1 MFLFL
6 KCVFRQLSSVQN
18 NGRFL
23 PPRAW
28 ELFSLFENLILL
40 LFFLDEDNESLA
52 KVNNRVGTGSGHVPG
67 DPKQQR

>member
-6 KCVFRQLSSVQN
+6 KCVFRQLIWLN

-23 PPRAW
+23 PSCAW

-40 LFFLDEDNESLA
+40 LFFLDEDSESLT
-52 KVNNRVGTGSGHVPG
+52 KVNNRVGTGSGHVPD
-67 DPKQQR
+67 DPKQ